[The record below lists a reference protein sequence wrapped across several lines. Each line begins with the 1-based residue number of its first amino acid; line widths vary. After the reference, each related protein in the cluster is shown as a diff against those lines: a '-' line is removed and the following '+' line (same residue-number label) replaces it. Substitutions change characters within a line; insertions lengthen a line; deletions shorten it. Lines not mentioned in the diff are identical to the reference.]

1 MAYAT
6 VDDLADALHLRVTP
20 ENQTALQRALD
31 AAAVEVDQDLDRP
44 PELPLPDP
52 PPPAIVH
59 ANIALAVEAFKMP
72 DAAFGILGFDDTGAV
87 RAAKDTV
94 PRYWSLLTPYKIGWG
109 IA

>member
-6 VDDLADALHLRVTP
+6 VDDLANALHVRVTP
-20 ENQTALQRALD
+20 ENQVALQRALD
-31 AAAVEVDQDLDRP
+31 AAAREIDQDLDRP
-44 PELPLPDP
+44 VESPLPAPVP
-52 PPPAIVH
+52 PEIEH

-72 DAAFGILGFDDTGAV
+72 DAAFGILGFDDTGAI

-94 PRYWSLLTPYKIGWG
+94 PRYWSLLTPHKIRWG